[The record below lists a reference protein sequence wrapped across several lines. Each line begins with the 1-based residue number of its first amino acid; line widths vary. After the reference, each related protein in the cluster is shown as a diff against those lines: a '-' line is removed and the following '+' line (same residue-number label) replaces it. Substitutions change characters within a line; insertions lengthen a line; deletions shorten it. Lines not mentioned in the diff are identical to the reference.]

1 MKPSLPAHDASVL
14 LSTLLKRKGETVDI
28 SKLNKA
34 AVLAA
39 LYNGSRQQGMGF
51 MNARGGSGM
60 TVEQAQDAIDAQ
72 GTYFD
77 YLYGRV
83 LKIDLSEDDLYTG
96 LYNRDNGQGAA
107 ERIIEELRKNAA

>member
-1 MKPSLPAHDASVL
+1 MNIAN
-14 LSTLLKRKGETVDI
+14 
-28 SKLNKA
+28 LNKA

-51 MNARGGSGM
+51 MHARGDEGM
-60 TVEQAQDAIDAQ
+60 TVEQAQAEIDAQ

-77 YLYGRV
+77 YLHGRV
-83 LKIDLSEDDLYTG
+83 LKIDLSTDDLYTG

-107 ERIIEELRKNAA
+107 ERIIESLSAA